1 MLTAEKD
8 EINSRWDGVMCDAH
22 DIVLTGTGQAK
33 DLRVK
38 YCQAAGF

>member
-1 MLTAEKD
+1 
-8 EINSRWDGVMCDAH
+8 MCDAH

-38 YCQAAGF
+38 YCQAVGFQAMG